1 METVDI
7 TYLGSN
13 NQYQE
18 YTNADLALVNKSFI
32 TPSFG
37 GPTDYVEFF
46 VKDLAGS
53 VIGSD
58 YNITDY
64 NIGSNV
70 NPKIN
75 TTSELN
81 LDPEA
86 DVRAQGFNRGSVNA
100 KYNFF
105 RKLIA
110 SGPDPRQNFWIKE
123 ISRSRTEIRAA
134 RQDLSNLELST
145 AFNEFNGILGTDAYY
160 PDFLLNFGLDVQII
174 AVNAVYVEEDGQGY
188 VIFKLYEPLPTT
200 FDIKATFWAVSQV
213 AEPAEFNVT
222 INVTPDLLP
231 TSAPLRGPN
240 YKVNITDKISKTT
253 PYYNYASLFL
263 TSVTSSY
270 QQLKSMMDE
279 KGIQINVDY
288 SSFNNFIHFSSA
300 TERLYNFKYKV
311 EQIESASAGLASTN
325 TSASRV
331 TLQGQIDNIIEKFDG
346 YEYYLYFT
354 SASTAWPKTS
364 TTQPYPLYSAT
375 SSQVTTWLGSPYIN
389 PTSNTMSMYFSSSR
403 YDNGNKDWLQY
414 TTPGY
419 IRDDQNNG
427 PYLVFLDMIG
437 QHFDNIWIYLKDL
450 SNRYSAENNPFV
462 GISLD
467 QVGDALRSFGINL
480 YTNTNVSDNIYYSL
494 LGINQTGSA
503 LPITSSGYS
512 QVNIASSSLFPLA
525 GQPYLTASLSLPPFG
540 QEFISQYVTTFVTA
554 SAGVTSSFA
563 TLPAEQLKNEV
574 YKRLYHNLAYLLKTK
589 GTDQGVKALITTYG
603 IPEDILSVNE
613 YGGYNI
619 YDIAGIQE
627 LNNDNITTGSVLNIS
642 SSLLSPFT
650 TLQYYQNDFD
660 RTSPDVEV
668 GFSPTN
674 NINAAI
680 TSSGLVTGSNEPG
693 YFNIM
698 QYIGAPDLQYT
709 PTYAPLVQLEN
720 TFFDATFT
728 GNAETGLTRFN
739 VWDFIR
745 TVKYYNNSL
754 FKMIKDFV
762 PARANLSTGIV
773 IRSHILERNKYPR
786 HQPYVVISGSFG
798 DIGLAYVEGSAPG
811 GYLYNTSYTASIP
824 VQYQSSSNYL
834 GNAYGFIPYISNT
847 GIENYTGQY
856 SGSNI
861 ISSNY
866 FPQVGVSSY
875 LAPNTSS
882 VPPSQHG
889 GQDEMFTTYSLN
901 YLINNVTG
909 SVISQKFLDLDYN
922 TNQIVPVNYGLI
934 TQSISQSNVIGPYS
948 QSQQPYSQY
957 ALVQDYN
964 YYLLRSTMPRYS
976 GSYLSG
982 LYYNIYTPQNATYS
996 GDISYGNSPVID
1008 YYSNKIGLFTQ
1019 IQSSSFIPGAVN
1031 ASLAYQADVSGGLS
1045 ELNQNNKNWQDIQNT
1060 FVAGTNLTIKQ
1071 FDNKK
1076 YSNQVATDGV
1086 KTIYNS
1092 GYNYTPQL
1100 YFQSGS
1106 DSRVWFTSLGA
1117 STPDS
1122 GFTAVNSSVTNYNIS
1137 GASSPYINDDYFP
1150 VTLITPATRVGSIYR
1165 IFNSQTA
1172 GGGGF
1177 TPGTSTTTPKYTPS
1191 VNENLSFN
1199 AAFSIPLQFA
1209 ADAQTGEYTFRIM
1222 NGSNLLASD
1231 VQSFTSNIT
1240 AAVGAT
1246 GTGTNGA
1253 AAGISSLNVLVAE
1266 VYTLTGPTTI
1276 TLSSVTPYITYQY
1289 GQYVI
1294 SYSAPVNPIV
1304 YTIGGGQV
1312 VKIGVYQPYYQ
1323 GNPIG
1328 GSVLSISQDDTG
1340 TLTNYMAVN
1349 EGWLTNYTPGS
1360 PGTNIFSTTLNFNAS
1375 TSPQSFS
1382 TSNTISFQL
1391 TQSQMTTNN
1400 FTASISAGT
1409 LSTIV
1414 QGGGNYP
1421 YATGSIAENPN
1432 GYYISSITDA
1442 TTVVGSVITMT
1453 TNMSEYW
1460 KYQQVPYF
1468 VSASGTTSTVFSSS
1482 LYDKYGDINNTFN
1495 PQFGDKIIASDFG
1508 GVVQNLDVY
1517 TASFNTNTNQLQITV
1532 QPQVFG
1538 NWQTNPALVYKFL
1551 ILRRYQDEQNV
1562 ILTFNKPLGQTSY
1575 GFLIPDTVNPQITNN
1590 INTLQAAVQS
1600 QLLSTQTAVTS
1611 Q

>member
-1 METVDI
+1 METVNV

-13 NQYQE
+13 DQYQQ
-18 YTNADLALVNKSFI
+18 YSNSDLALVNKSFI
-32 TPSFG
+32 IPSFG
-37 GPTDYVEFF
+37 GPTDYIELFI
-46 VKDLAGS
+46 KDLAGT
-53 VIGSD
+53 VIGSNYNVSD
-58 YNITDY
+58 YNI
-64 NIGSNV
+64 GMNV
-70 NPKIN
+70 DPKIG

-123 ISRSRTEIRAA
+123 ISRSRTEIKAA
-134 RQDLSNLELST
+134 RQDLSNFELST

-160 PDFLLNFGLDVQII
+160 PDFLLDFGLDIQII

-188 VIFKLYEPLPTT
+188 VIFKLYEPLPTIY
-200 FDIKATFWAVSQV
+200 DIKSPFWAVFQV
-213 AEPAEFNVT
+213 AEPAEFNIT

-231 TSAPLRGPN
+231 TSFPLRGPN

-288 SSFNNFIHFSSA
+288 GSFDNFIHFSSA

-311 EQIESASAGLASTN
+311 QEIESASAGLTSTN
-325 TSASRV
+325 TDSSKV
-331 TLQGQIDNIIEKFDG
+331 ILQSQIDNIIQKFDG

-364 TTQPYPLYSAT
+364 TTQPYPLYSVT
-375 SSQVTTWLGSPYIN
+375 SSQVTSWLGSPLTN
-389 PTSNTMSMYFSSSR
+389 PNGETSMSMYFSSSH
-403 YDNGNKDWLQY
+403 YDNTNKDWLQY

-427 PYLVFLDMIG
+427 PYLVFLDMVG

-462 GISLD
+462 GVSLD

-503 LPITSSGYS
+503 LPVTSSLYS
-512 QVNIASSSLFPLA
+512 TVDPISSSLFPLA

-540 QEFISQYVTTFVTA
+540 QEFISRYVTTFITA

-563 TLPAEQLKNEV
+563 TLPAEQIKSEI

-613 YGGYNI
+613 YGGYSI

-627 LNNDNITTGSVLNIS
+627 LNTNNITTGSVLNIS
-642 SSLLSPFT
+642 SSLLSPYT
-650 TLQYYQNDFD
+650 TLQYYQNNFD
-660 RTSPDVEV
+660 KTSPDIEV
-668 GFSPTN
+668 GFSPTD

-680 TSSGLVTGSNEPG
+680 TSSGYVTSSTQPG

-720 TFFDATFT
+720 TFFNNTFT
-728 GNAETGLTRFN
+728 GNAQTGLTRFN

-745 TVKYYNNSL
+745 TIKYYNNSL
-754 FKMIKDFV
+754 FKMIKDYV

-786 HQPYVVISGSFG
+786 HQPYVMISGSFG
-798 DIGLAYVEGSAPG
+798 NIGLSYIEGSAPG
-811 GYLYNTSYTASIP
+811 GRLYNTSYTASVL

-834 GNAYGFIPYISNT
+834 GNASGTIPYISNT

-861 ISSNY
+861 VNSNY

-882 VPPSQHG
+882 VSPSEHG
-889 GQDEMFTTYSLN
+889 GQDIMFTTYSLN

-909 SVISQKFLDLDYN
+909 SVISQKFLHLDYN
-922 TNQIVPVNYGLI
+922 SNQIIPTNYGLV
-934 TQSISQSNVIGPYS
+934 TKSIDQSNIIGPYS

-957 ALVQDYN
+957 SQTQDYN

-982 LYYNIYTPQNATYS
+982 LYYNVYTTQSATYT
-996 GDISYGNSPVID
+996 GDISYGNSPVIN
-1008 YYSNKIGLFTQ
+1008 YYTSKLGLFTQ
-1019 IQSSSFIPGAVN
+1019 IESSSFIPGAVN

-1060 FVAGTNLTIKQ
+1060 FVAGDTLTIKQ

-1076 YSNQVATDGV
+1076 YSNQVATDGI

-1092 GYNYTPQL
+1092 GYNYTPEL
-1100 YFQSGS
+1100 YFQTGVDNTLYFQYTGDSNVSNFIASLTGGGVSNYYISGT
-1106 DSRVWFTSLGA
+1106 TSPTYPVN
-1117 STPDS
+1117 SP
-1122 GFTAVNSSVTNYNIS
+1122 TAVTRAGNIYKIFDAANPS
-1137 GASSPYINDDYFP
+1137 TYF
-1150 VTLITPATRVGSIYR
+1150 A
-1165 IFNSQTA
+1165 
-1172 GGGGF
+1172 
-1177 TPGTSTTTPKYTPS
+1177 PGN
-1191 VNENLSFN
+1191 V
-1199 AAFSIPLQFA
+1199 
-1209 ADAQTGEYTFRIM
+1209 
-1222 NGSNLLASD
+1222 SN
-1231 VQSFTSNIT
+1231 F
-1240 AAVGAT
+1240 
-1246 GTGTNGA
+1246 
-1253 AAGISSLNVLVAE
+1253 
-1266 VYTLTGPTTI
+1266 P
-1276 TLSSVTPYITYQY
+1276 
-1289 GQYVI
+1289 
-1294 SYSAPVNPIV
+1294 SYSAPQAAQKQFTFNVGINFTFTDP
-1304 YTIGGGQV
+1304 
-1312 VKIGVYQPYYQ
+1312 
-1323 GNPIG
+1323 
-1328 GSVLSISQDDTG
+1328 SISLTSGSYDFGAYLNGSTLIGTTQSVNFTSSYVASYVSPGSINTTGRADADTTYTFLTSYGTYTGPFSVNGGASTGDATSTVTVNVYSWTQNGYGYNGPLVASITG
-1340 TLTNYMAVN
+1340 TPVSGIYALPTKPSKIAFISNAGTVPAYSINTSTQYITYTTPATSIGANQPVVFKLTQGGMSSA
-1349 EGWLTNYTPGS
+1349 NYT
-1360 PGTNIFSTTLNFNAS
+1360 AS
-1375 TSPQSFS
+1375 L
-1382 TSNTISFQL
+1382 TSNSSLTTDTI
-1391 TQSQMTTNN
+1391 
-1400 FTASISAGT
+1400 AVGAG
-1409 LSTIV
+1409 
-1414 QGGGNYP
+1414 GYP
-1421 YATGSIAENPN
+1421 YATSSYGNFIQSMTNLEGN
-1432 GYYISSITDA
+1432 YSSITLTSDL
-1442 TTVVGSVITMT
+1442 G
-1453 TNMSEYW
+1453 NYEN
-1460 KYQQVPYF
+1460 YQFVPYF
-1468 VSASGTTSTVFSSS
+1468 VSASVIYSSS
-1482 LYDKYGDINNTFN
+1482 LYLKYGDVNTTFS
-1495 PQFGDKIIASDFG
+1495 PQYGDKVIMSDFA
-1508 GVVQNLDVY
+1508 GVTQDLDVY
-1517 TASFNTNTNQLQITV
+1517 SFSNNTITV
-1532 QPQVFG
+1532 VG
-1538 NWQTNPALVYKFL
+1538 DILSNWCTNPKLVKNFL
-1551 ILRRYQDEQNV
+1551 LLRKYRDEQNV
-1562 ILTFNKPLGQTSY
+1562 IITYNKPPGQTSY
-1575 GFLIPDTVNPQITNN
+1575 GFLIPNTVSPQITNN

>member
-1 METVDI
+1 METVQI

-13 NQYQE
+13 DQYQE
-18 YTNADLALVNKSFI
+18 YNTSDLALVNTSFI

-37 GPTDYVEFF
+37 GPTDYIELFI
-46 VKDLAGS
+46 KD
-53 VIGSD
+53 IGGT
-58 YNITDY
+58 I
-64 NIGSNV
+64 IGSNYNV
-70 NPKIN
+70 TDFTIGSN
-75 TTSELN
+75 TDPQTGATSEIS

-86 DVRAQGFNRGSVNA
+86 DVRTQGFNRGSVNT

-110 SGPDPRQNFWIKE
+110 SGPDLRQNFWIKE
-123 ISRSRTEIRAA
+123 ISRSRTEIKAA
-134 RQDLSNLELST
+134 RQDLSNLELAT
-145 AFNEFNGILGTDAYY
+145 AFNEFNGTSGTDAYY
-160 PDFLLNFGLDVQII
+160 PDFLLDFGLDIQII
-174 AVNAVYVEEDGQGY
+174 AVNAVYVEEEGQGY
-188 VIFKLYEPLPTT
+188 VIFKLYEPLPTD
-200 FDIKATFWAVSQV
+200 FDVKSLFWVVSQV
-213 AEPAEFNVT
+213 AEPVEFNVT
-222 INVTPDLLP
+222 INVAPDLVP
-231 TSAPLRGPN
+231 TSFPLRGAN
-240 YKVNITDKISKTT
+240 YKVSITDKISKTT
-253 PYYNYASLFL
+253 PYFNYASLFL

-270 QQLKSMMDE
+270 QQLKSLMDE

-288 SSFNNFIHFSSA
+288 GSFDNFIHFSSA
-300 TERLYNFKYKV
+300 TERLYNFRYKV
-311 EQIESASAGLASTN
+311 QQIESASSGLTSTN
-325 TSASRV
+325 TNSSRI
-331 TLQGQIDNIIEKFDG
+331 TLQSQIDNIIEKFDG

-375 SSQVTTWLGSPYIN
+375 SSQVTSWLGSDYTTPSD
-389 PTSNTMSMYFSSSR
+389 TTMSMYFSSSR
-403 YDNGNKDWLQY
+403 YDNGNKNWLQY

-462 GISLD
+462 GVSLD

-503 LPITSSGYS
+503 LPVTSSAYS
-512 QVNIASSSLFPLA
+512 VVDPISSSLFPLA

-540 QEFISQYVTTFVTA
+540 QEFISQYVTTFITA

-563 TLPAEQLKNEV
+563 TLPAEQIKSEI

-660 RTSPDVEV
+660 RTSVDVEV

-680 TSSGLVTGSNEPG
+680 TSSGYVTASNEPG

-709 PTYAPLVQLEN
+709 PTYAPLVELEN
-720 TFFDATFT
+720 TFFTNTFT

-745 TVKYYNNSL
+745 SIKYYNNSL

-762 PARANLSTGIV
+762 PARANLSTGII

-786 HQPYVVISGSFG
+786 HQPYVMISGSFG
-798 DIGLAYVEGSAPG
+798 DIGLSYIEGSAPG

-834 GNAYGFIPYISNT
+834 GNASGTIPYISNT

-861 ISSNY
+861 IISNY

-882 VPPSQHG
+882 VPYTAVSG
-889 GQDEMFTTYSLN
+889 NIMFTTYSLN
-901 YLINNVTG
+901 YLLNNVTG

-922 TNQIVPVNYGLI
+922 SNQIIPTNYGLI
-934 TQSISQSNVIGPYS
+934 TQSINKSNVIGPYS

-957 ALVQDYN
+957 AQVQDYN

-982 LYYNIYTPQNATYS
+982 LYYNIYTTQSATYP
-996 GDISYGNSPVID
+996 GDISYGNSPVIN
-1008 YYSNKIGLFTQ
+1008 YYTSKLGLFTQ

-1031 ASLAYQADVSGGLS
+1031 ASLAYQADVSGGLA

-1060 FVAGTNLTIKQ
+1060 FVAGETLTIKQ

-1076 YSNQVATDGV
+1076 YSNQVATDGI

-1092 GYNYTPQL
+1092 GYNYTPEL
-1100 YFQSGS
+1100 YFQTGVDNTIYFQYTG
-1106 DSRVWFTSLGA
+1106 DSNVSNFIASLTGI
-1117 STPDS
+1117 S
-1122 GFTAVNSSVTNYNIS
+1122 NYYIS
-1137 GASSPYINDDYFP
+1137 GTASPTYP
-1150 VTLITPATRVGSIYR
+1150 VTALTDPATRAGSVYK
-1165 IFNSQTA
+1165 IFDIASPSTYFA
-1172 GGGGF
+1172 
-1177 TPGTSTTTPKYTPS
+1177 PGNTTNFP
-1191 VNENLSFN
+1191 
-1199 AAFSIPLQFA
+1199 
-1209 ADAQTGEYTFRIM
+1209 
-1222 NGSNLLASD
+1222 
-1231 VQSFTSNIT
+1231 
-1240 AAVGAT
+1240 
-1246 GTGTNGA
+1246 
-1253 AAGISSLNVLVAE
+1253 
-1266 VYTLTGPTTI
+1266 
-1276 TLSSVTPYITYQY
+1276 
-1289 GQYVI
+1289 
-1294 SYSAPVNPIV
+1294 SYSAPQAGQKQFTVNL
-1304 YTIGGGQV
+1304 
-1312 VKIGVYQPYYQ
+1312 GVNFQFTDPSV
-1323 GNPIG
+1323 NLTS
-1328 GSVLSISQDDTG
+1328 GSYDFGAYLDG
-1340 TLTNYMAVN
+1340 
-1349 EGWLTNYTPGS
+1349 
-1360 PGTNIFSTTLNFNAS
+1360 TTLIGAVQSVNFTSSYTAAS
-1375 TSPQSFS
+1375 TSPGGIISPGRADADSGYTFLTSYGIFTGPFS
-1382 TSNTISFQL
+1382 LNGGASTGDATSTLVVDVYSWDQVGVPFNGPLVTSETGTAVAGVFNEDTNARPTRINSISSGYVTPASSVSAATETISYTTPVTNVGVNQPVVFKFTQGGMSRANYTASLTSNSSLTVGTI
-1391 TQSQMTTNN
+1391 
-1400 FTASISAGT
+1400 AVGAG
-1409 LSTIV
+1409 
-1414 QGGGNYP
+1414 GYP
-1421 YATGSIAENPN
+1421 YATSSYGNFIQSMSDLGGN
-1432 GYYISSITDA
+1432 YSSITLTSDL
-1442 TTVVGSVITMT
+1442 TQYVG
-1453 TNMSEYW
+1453 
-1460 KYQQVPYF
+1460 YQFVPYF
-1468 VSASGTTSTVFSSS
+1468 TSASIVYSSS
-1482 LYDKYGDINNTFN
+1482 LYSKYGDLNITFS
-1495 PQFGDKIIASDFG
+1495 PQYGDKIIMSDFAG
-1508 GVVQNLDVY
+1508 ITQDLDVY
-1517 TASFNTNTNQLQITV
+1517 SFSGNTITV
-1532 QPQVFG
+1532 VG
-1538 NWQTNPALVYKFL
+1538 DILSNWVDNPKLVKTFL
-1551 ILRRYQDEQNV
+1551 LLRKYQDEQNV
-1562 ILTFNKPLGQTSY
+1562 IITYNKPPGQTSY
-1575 GFLIPDTVNPQITNN
+1575 GFLIPNTVSPQITNN

-1600 QLLSTQTAVTS
+1600 QLLSTQTAVTT